1 MSSRKIEKEKSSVTV
16 ITMMKEV
23 KAIANPKNNK
33 TQGIIRLIVL
43 VVLLVNQSLISF
55 GYNPLPFSEEQI
67 YEGLSSVAL
76 VVSAIYSWWRHNNI
90 TPEAEAAQVELE
102 RKKNR
107 K

>member
-1 MSSRKIEKEKSSVTV
+1 MRT
-16 ITMMKEV
+16 
-23 KAIANPKNNK
+23 IANPKNNK
-33 TQGIIRLIVL
+33 TQGLVRLAVL
-43 VVLLVNQSLISF
+43 VILLLNQTLISL

-76 VVSAIYSWWRHNNI
+76 VISAIYSWWKHNNI

-107 K
+107 R

>member
-1 MSSRKIEKEKSSVTV
+1 
-16 ITMMKEV
+16 MKT
-23 KAIANPKNNK
+23 IANPKNNK

-43 VVLLVNQSLISF
+43 VILLLNQTLISL

-76 VVSAIYSWWRHNNI
+76 VVSAIYSWWKHNNL
-90 TPEAEAAQVELE
+90 TEEALEAQEVLE
-102 RKKNR
+102 RKKKR

>member
-1 MSSRKIEKEKSSVTV
+1 MRT
-16 ITMMKEV
+16 
-23 KAIANPKNNK
+23 IANPKNNK

-43 VVLLVNQSLISF
+43 VILLLNQTLISL

>member
-1 MSSRKIEKEKSSVTV
+1 
-16 ITMMKEV
+16 MKT
-23 KAIANPKNNK
+23 IANPKNNK

-43 VVLLVNQSLISF
+43 VILLLNQTLISL

-76 VVSAIYSWWRHNNI
+76 VVSAIYSWWRHNNL
-90 TPEAEAAQVELE
+90 TEEALEAQEVLE
-102 RKKNR
+102 RRKNR

>member
-1 MSSRKIEKEKSSVTV
+1 MNNKKVESEKLSTTV
-16 ITMMKEV
+16 ITIMKEV
-23 KAIANPKNNK
+23 KKMTPKNNK

-43 VVLLVNQSLISF
+43 VVLLLNQSLISF

-76 VVSAIYSWWRHNNI
+76 VISAIYSWWKHNNI

>member
-1 MSSRKIEKEKSSVTV
+1 MT
-16 ITMMKEV
+16 
-23 KAIANPKNNK
+23 PKNNK

-43 VVLLVNQSLISF
+43 VILLLNQTLITL

-76 VVSAIYSWWRHNNI
+76 VVSAIYSWYRNNNM
-90 TPEAEAAQVELE
+90 TRKAEQAQLDLE
-102 RKKNR
+102 RKKKR

>member
-1 MSSRKIEKEKSSVTV
+1 
-16 ITMMKEV
+16 MKT
-23 KAIANPKNNK
+23 IANPKNNK
-33 TQGIIRLIVL
+33 TQGIVRLVVL
-43 VVLLVNQSLISF
+43 VVFLANQTLVTL

-76 VVSAIYSWWRHNNI
+76 VLSAIYSWWRHNNI

>member
-1 MSSRKIEKEKSSVTV
+1 MNSRKIENEKSSVIVTR
-16 ITMMKEV
+16 MMKEV
-23 KAIANPKNNK
+23 RNLTPKNNK

-43 VVLLVNQSLISF
+43 VVLLANQSLISF

-76 VVSAIYSWWRHNNI
+76 VVSAIYSWWRNNNV
-90 TPEAEAAQVELE
+90 TKESEQAQVELE

>member
-1 MSSRKIEKEKSSVTV
+1 M
-16 ITMMKEV
+16 
-23 KAIANPKNNK
+23 
-33 TQGIIRLIVL
+33 VL
-43 VVLLVNQSLISF
+43 VILLLNQTLISL

-76 VVSAIYSWWRHNNI
+76 VISAIYSWWKHNNI

-102 RKKNR
+102 RKKAN